1 MQLNQVSSATSSG
14 SSGTQIQNTPVLG
27 EHEFLKLLITQLQNQ
42 DPMNPLD
49 STQLASQL
57 AQFSSVQELATLNQN
72 VQSSMNAN
80 YILTQ
85 SINNTMAAT
94 LIGKKV
100 KANTSN
106 LNFDGKNPLTLGFN
120 LSESASNVV
129 IKIYDSNG
137 NLVRTVN
144 AGAHPAGDD
153 RVEWDG
159 KGDNGEF
166 LQAGKYTFTVSAS
179 DAKGNYIQA
188 NQYFTGTVQGVKF
201 SSNGAFLIVDG
212 SEVSFS
218 DVEEVLGNQ

>member
-1 MQLNQVSSATSSG
+1 MQLNQVSTTSASASSAT
-14 SSGTQIQNTPVLG
+14 QLQNTPVLG
-27 EHEFLKLLITQLQNQ
+27 EHDFLKLLITQLQNQ

-57 AQFSSVQELATLNQN
+57 AQFSSVQELAALNQN

-106 LNFDGKNPLTLGFN
+106 LNFDGKNPLSIGFN
-120 LSESASNVV
+120 LSSAASNVT

-137 NLVRTVN
+137 NLVRTIN
-144 AGAHPAGDD
+144 AGSQAAGDS
-153 RVEWDG
+153 RVGWDG
-159 KGDNGEF
+159 KGDDGRN
-166 LQAGKYTFTVSAS
+166 LQAGKYTFTVSAADPS
-179 DAKGNYIQA
+179 GKPVQA
-188 NQYFTGTVQGVKF
+188 NQYFTGTVEGVKF

-212 SEVSFS
+212 NEISFS
-218 DVEEVLGNQ
+218 DVEEVSGS